1 MELQDWDFSYYR
13 NIYHLNEKTETL
25 DEKTIKQYFKLENI
39 KRETMKIYQE
49 FLGLKFKKIDT
60 KNVWHEDVTYYEVK
74 DEESEKVIGHFYLD
88 LHPREKKYKSNAVFH
103 LIPRAIIE
111 GQLRTPT
118 VTMVTNF

>member
-1 MELQDWDFSYYR
+1 
-13 NIYHLNEKTETL
+13 
-25 DEKTIKQYFKLENI
+25 
-39 KRETMKIYQE
+39 MKIYQE

-118 VTMVTNF
+118 VAMVTNF